1 MNEKETNKI
10 TEQPEIVEVVTVEP
24 QSETAEDNTT
34 ETTTEKEVVSD
45 SVAQQDTEQQS
56 TQDAD
61 NTTKNG
67 KHKRKISL
75 IPNEEEVETAIKTF
89 SERELPQP
97 KKRKNRWLGTVLL
110 LAVIG
115 LGLYFMIKLA
125 STVGE
130 GEIQSLD
137 KLIENIN
144 WVYAGVALG
153 ILVISIFADALKY
166 SVVTRAT
173 EGKSNFRTSCK
184 VALLGKYYDNIT
196 PFTSGGQPMQIYY
209 LHKKGYSTG
218 SASAVILIK
227 YFANM
232 FAWVTICFCLMAFNG
247 NALNIY
253 VTDNATRQV
262 FLIAGWIGWAV
273 NAIMPVL
280 IVVFAFF
287 PKVTGKVL
295 GGLVSL
301 MHKMRIVKD
310 KERAMKRVYNGV
322 NDFRASFVIMSKKP
336 LRFLM
341 LLLLCVFEPFI
352 TMSFPYFALVALGG
366 DAVTPGIS
374 TMFAVMTLNVFATMS
389 VAVIP
394 TPGNSGF
401 VENAVLLAFQNIAA
415 SVLFWVVFVWRFCTY
430 YIYILIGLILNIFEV
445 IRGAVRSRREKKQSA
460 EPPTD

>member
-10 TEQPEIVEVVTVEP
+10 TEQPEIVEVVTTEP
-24 QSETAEDNTT
+24 QSDTVAENTT
-34 ETTTEKEVVSD
+34 ETTSEKEVVSD
-45 SVAQQDTEQQS
+45 IVAVQEGEQQP
-56 TQDAD
+56 TQDDETA
-61 NTTKNG
+61 TKGNV

-75 IPNEEEVETAIKTF
+75 RPNEEEVETAIKTF

-97 KKRKNRWLGTVLL
+97 KKRKNRWIGTVLL
-110 LAVIG
+110 LAVIA
-115 LGLYFMIKLA
+115 LGLYFMITLA
-125 STVGE
+125 TTVGE

-137 KLIENIN
+137 KVFSNIN
-144 WVYAGVALG
+144 WLYAGIALA
-153 ILVISIFADALKY
+153 ILVVSIFADALKY

-196 PFTSGGQPMQIYY
+196 PFASGGQPMQIYY

-247 NALNIY
+247 NALNVY

-273 NAIMPVL
+273 NAIMPIL

-287 PKVTGKVL
+287 PKITGKML
-295 GGLVSL
+295 GGIVTLL
-301 MHKMRIVKD
+301 HKMRIVKD

-341 LLLLCVFEPFI
+341 LLFLCVFEPFI

-374 TMFAVMTLNVFATMS
+374 TMFAVMTLNVFASMS

-401 VENAVLLAFQNIAA
+401 VENAVLLAFQNIA
-415 SVLFWVVFVWRFCTY
+415 STVLFWVVFVWRFCTY

-445 IRGAVRSRREKKQSA
+445 IRGAVRARREAKQSA
-460 EPPTD
+460 DKPD